1 MLTEVTGINTAKY
14 LAGNN
19 DGEIVNVTQLYNLNR
34 EAKISARKKRG
45 VFTEKELVNI
55 LNAVKSTQEKDLEA
69 RKVAKITSKKMPG
82 VVRRFALYP
91 TLNLYIH
98 SRASLILM
106 GELADMGRLVLAEDA
121 TGELWD
127 LVGTSLE
134 GKIHHT
140 IMTMQAT
147 ECLLHHDDA
156 KNWGN
161 CLIRP
166 YRFAERASNANTGS
180 EYASWKRQLRQET
193 REVTKEL
200 FGKEMDPIP
209 IAVKFDCAM
218 ELANG
223 TILGY
228 REEGQVDTGKMYA
241 NVVFLLLLRHE
252 HMTKNV
258 TEAKEL
264 KRCAVITLDRIK
276 SICVCL
282 MKQCDSHVYRA
293 MRDQRKI

>member
-1 MLTEVTGINTAKY
+1 MLTEVAGINTAKY

-19 DGEIVNVTQLYNLNR
+19 DGEIVNVTQLYNLNQ
-34 EAKISARKKRG
+34 EAKIAARKKRG

-140 IMTMQAT
+140 IMKMQAT
-147 ECLLHHDDA
+147 SECLLHHNDA
-156 KNWGN
+156 HNWTN
-161 CLIRP
+161 HLI
-166 YRFAERASNANTGS
+166 
-180 EYASWKRQLRQET
+180 
-193 REVTKEL
+193 
-200 FGKEMDPIP
+200 
-209 IAVKFDCAM
+209 
-218 ELANG
+218 
-223 TILGY
+223 
-228 REEGQVDTGKMYA
+228 
-241 NVVFLLLLRHE
+241 
-252 HMTKNV
+252 
-258 TEAKEL
+258 
-264 KRCAVITLDRIK
+264 
-276 SICVCL
+276 
-282 MKQCDSHVYRA
+282 
-293 MRDQRKI
+293 

>member
-1 MLTEVTGINTAKY
+1 M
-14 LAGNN
+14 
-19 DGEIVNVTQLYNLNR
+19 
-34 EAKISARKKRG
+34 
-45 VFTEKELVNI
+45 
-55 LNAVKSTQEKDLEA
+55 
-69 RKVAKITSKKMPG
+69 
-82 VVRRFALYP
+82 
-91 TLNLYIH
+91 
-98 SRASLILM
+98 
-106 GELADMGRLVLAEDA
+106 
-121 TGELWD
+121 
-127 LVGTSLE
+127 
-134 GKIHHT
+134 
-140 IMTMQAT
+140 
-147 ECLLHHDDA
+147 
-156 KNWGN
+156 
-161 CLIRP
+161 
-166 YRFAERASNANTGS
+166 
-180 EYASWKRQLRQET
+180 
-193 REVTKEL
+193 TKEL

-209 IAVKFDCAM
+209 IVVKFDCTM